1 MHVKKGKYEIG
12 TFLHVLS
19 WIKSYIF
26 RAIVTFG
33 LNALHG
39 RHQIQKDKWGGEWD
53 STNARD
59 FMNYT
64 ISKGYVIDSWEF
76 GKRL

>member
-1 MHVKKGKYEIG
+1 MLDWYICIY
-12 TFLHVLS
+12 VLS

-33 LNALHG
+33 LNALRG
-39 RHQIQKDKWGGEWD
+39 RHQIQRDKWGGEWD

-64 ISKGYVIDSWEF
+64 VSMGYMIDSWEF
-76 GKRL
+76 GKTL

>member
-1 MHVKKGKYEIG
+1 MHVKREILDWSIP
-12 TFLHVLS
+12 TQVLS

-33 LNALHG
+33 LNALRG
-39 RHQIQKDKWGGEWD
+39 RHRTQRDKWGGEWD
-53 STNARD
+53 STNAWD
-59 FMNYT
+59 FINYT
-64 ISKGYVIDSWEF
+64 ISKGYAIDSWEF